1 MNIALINKWTV
12 VLVSVLCL
20 NVAQA
25 QPTDG
30 TCPIKTQSIAI
41 DQGSISY
48 MQGGSGQTV
57 LLLHGLFGQK
67 EQWTEMACALLKQG
81 FNVIVPDL
89 PGYGQSS
96 AYPITIYQLESQ
108 VATLARF
115 MKVVSDKPFHIA
127 GNSMGGAIA
136 ALYVNQFSQEVK
148 SLAFIGAPLGVIS
161 WSDQVGNAIFRG
173 INPFIPIDNAQLDLE
188 MELLFAKPP
197 VISEEI
203 KAQLITEY
211 RSNNRHYQ
219 QVWDIVNFYG
229 NALNQLPKQTVR
241 TFILWGERD
250 GIFNVSGLKPL
261 TKKFPHSQSHQL
273 ANSGHLVMLEQA
285 MKITDLYA
293 SFLKKSPE

>member
-1 MNIALINKWTV
+1 MNIASINKWV
-12 VLVSVLCL
+12 VGLVSVLCL
-20 NVAQA
+20 NVTQA
-25 QPTDG
+25 QSTDS
-30 TCPIKTQSIAI
+30 TCPLKTQSIAI

-89 PGYGQSS
+89 PGYSQSTG
-96 AYPITIYQLESQ
+96 YPISIYQLESQ
-108 VATLARF
+108 VTTLAQF
-115 MKVVSDKPFHIA
+115 TKALSVKPVHIA

-136 ALYVNQFSQEVK
+136 ALYVNRFPQEVT

-161 WSDQVGNAIFRG
+161 WSEQVRNAIFRG

-188 MELLFAKPP
+188 MDLLFAKPP

-203 KAQLITEY
+203 KDQLIREY
-211 RSNNRHYQ
+211 RTNNRHYQ

-229 NALNQLPKQTVR
+229 DALNQLPKQTVR

-261 TKKFPHSQSHQL
+261 IKKFPNSQSHQL
-273 ANSGHLVMLEQA
+273 PQAGHLVMLEEPS
-285 MKITDLYA
+285 KINDLYA
-293 SFLKKSPE
+293 PFLKNAK